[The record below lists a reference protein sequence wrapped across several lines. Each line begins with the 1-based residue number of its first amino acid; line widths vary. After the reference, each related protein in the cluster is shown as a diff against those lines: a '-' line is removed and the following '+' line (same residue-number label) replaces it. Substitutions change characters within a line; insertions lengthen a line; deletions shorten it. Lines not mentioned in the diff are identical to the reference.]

1 MEPVTH
7 LLTGACLARTGFHRR
22 VAYATAAMAV
32 AAEFPDIDTVWR
44 LRGPISGFEHH
55 RGITHTFLG
64 VPFEAGFL
72 LLAVFAW
79 DAVRKRRW
87 TAANGSKRPSARSV
101 PRRWG
106 ALYGLLV
113 LALLSHLLLDYTNN
127 YGLRPF
133 FPFNDR
139 WYAGSIVFIFDP
151 LMFAVLLGGLLLPA
165 LFRLVSREV
174 GAGEGSVPGSGWARA
189 ALAGVC
195 LLWGVRTYEHGR
207 ALDLAERTTLRA
219 PANASVADDRLPEPD
234 VGLPSTDAGDLPV
247 SPEQARPLLQPLRA
261 SANPDPLSIF
271 RWYTA
276 VDFGPAYRLGWVDS
290 RVGSSVP
297 GRLLMKPEP
306 TPSLEEAE
314 RSRLGRIYLDW
325 SSMPFISVDTETEE
339 PQVPGTRTIL
349 FEDPRFMGEM
359 PVPHRKGPPPL
370 TGEVLLRPDG
380 TVGAEG
386 MDGQYGR

>member
-32 AAEFPDIDTVWR
+32 AAEFPDIDTVWS
-44 LRGPISGFEHH
+44 LRGPVSGFEHH

-64 VPFEAGFL
+64 VPFEAGLL

-79 DAVRKRRW
+79 DAARNRRW
-87 TAANGSKRPSARSV
+87 SAAHGGHRPSPGPI
-101 PRRWG
+101 PRRWA
-106 ALYGLLV
+106 ALYGLIV
-113 LALLSHLLLDYTNN
+113 LAMLSHLLLDYTNN

-133 FPFNDR
+133 FPFSGR

-151 LMFAVLLGGLLLPA
+151 LMFAMLLAGLLLPA
-165 LFRLVSREV
+165 LFGLVGREV
-174 GAGEGSVPGSGWARA
+174 GAKKGSLPGSGWARA

-195 LLWGVRTYEHGR
+195 LLWGVRTFEHGR

-219 PANASVADDRLPEPD
+219 PANSSVADDSLPEPD
-234 VGLPSTDAGDLPV
+234 VDLRPADAGDAPA
-247 SPEQARPLLQPLRA
+247 SPERPRPLLQPLRA

-276 VDFGPAYRLGWVDS
+276 VDFGPAYRLGVVDS
-290 RVGSSVP
+290 RVGTSIP
-297 GRLLMKPEP
+297 GRLLVRPEP
-306 TPSLEEAE
+306 TPFLAEAE

-325 SSMPFISVDTETEE
+325 SSMPFLSVGADAGE
-339 PQVPGTRTIL
+339 PHRPGPQAVF
-349 FEDPRFMGEM
+349 FEDPRFMGET
-359 PVPHRKGPPPL
+359 PILHRDGPPPL
-370 TGEVLLRPDG
+370 TGEVLLRLDG
-380 TVGAEG
+380 TVLAEG
-386 MDGQYGR
+386 IDGQYGR

>member
-44 LRGPISGFEHH
+44 LRGPVSGFEHH

-64 VPFEAGFL
+64 VPFEAGLL

-79 DAVRKRRW
+79 DAARNRRRS
-87 TAANGSKRPSARSV
+87 AGDGGNRPLPGPV

-113 LALLSHLLLDYTNN
+113 LAMLSHLLLDYTNN

-151 LMFAVLLGGLLLPA
+151 LIFAILLAGLLPPA
-165 LFRLVSREV
+165 MFRLVGREV
-174 GAGEGSVPGSGWARA
+174 GADKGSVPGSGWARA

-219 PANASVADDRLPEPD
+219 PANGSVTDDPLPEPD
-234 VGLPSTDAGDLPV
+234 IGSRSADAGDLPV
-247 SPEQARPLLQPLRA
+247 SPGQARPLLQPLRA
-261 SANPDPLSIF
+261 SASPDPLSIF

-276 VDFGPAYRLGWVDS
+276 VDFGPVYQVGLVDS
-290 RVGSSVP
+290 RVGTSVP
-297 GRLLMKPEP
+297 GRLLIKPEP
-306 TPSLEEAE
+306 TPSLDAAE

-325 SSMPFISVDTETEE
+325 SSMPFINVDRGEA
-339 PQVPGTRTIL
+339 QVPGAQTIL
-349 FEDPRFMGEM
+349 FEDPRFMGEI
-359 PVPHRKGPPPL
+359 PVLDRKGPPPL
-370 TGEVLLRPDG
+370 SGEVVLRPDG
-380 TVGAEG
+380 TVLAEG